1 MARWRRVAWLDLLA
15 VIGRDEW
22 DDWESLMTEVSM
34 GVQDLRR
41 FGPIVD
47 GDYLNELASAAEAL
61 RQRLEGRIVWNINST
76 AAGGGVAELLQAL
89 LPYARGA
96 GIDVRWLVMQ
106 ATPEFFHLTK
116 RLHHSLHG
124 SRGDGSPLDD
134 KAHALYEAAMRD
146 NAADFTSV
154 IQPRDIVLLHDPQT
168 AGLAQHLQAVGARVI
183 WRCHIGHD
191 HTSPEIERGWAFLAP
206 YLKDVP
212 TFVFSRAAY
221 VPEYCDH
228 GKSTIITPSIDAF
241 SPKNQELDE
250 ATVRAILV
258 NCGLVEGPPGGGT
271 PTFLCEDG
279 SPGRVN
285 RAADVVRLG
294 RAPAWETP
302 LIVQISRWDPLKDP
316 VGVMHGYAKLRE
328 DGHDQG
334 AELILAGPNVTAVA
348 DDPEGAEVF
357 DRVLT
362 EWRDLPHSIRGAVHL
377 VSLPMADVQENA
389 AIVNALQRHATI
401 VVQKSLQEGFG
412 LTVTE
417 AMWKSRP
424 VVASAV
430 GGIQDQIR
438 HEKEGLLLENPSDIP
453 AFGAALQRLLEDPA
467 FARQLGANAHRRVE
481 EEFLGLHSLAKYAAL
496 IDRIDRNAD

>member
-1 MARWRRVAWLDLLA
+1 
-15 VIGRDEW
+15 
-22 DDWESLMTEVSM
+22 MTEVSM
-34 GVQDLRR
+34 GAQDLLR
-41 FGPIVD
+41 FGPIVGSD
-47 GDYLNELASAAEAL
+47 HLKTLIGAAESL
-61 RQRLEGRIVWNINST
+61 RQRLQGRIVWNINST

-96 GIDVRWLVMQ
+96 GIDVRWLVMH
-106 ATPEFFHLTK
+106 ASPDFFHLTK

-124 SRGDGSPLDD
+124 SRGDGSPLDER
-134 KAHALYEAAMRD
+134 AHSIYEAVMRD

-168 AGLAQHLQAVGARVI
+168 AGLAPHLLAVGARVI

-191 HTSPEIERGWAFLAP
+191 ETSPEVELGWSFLAP

-221 VPEYCDH
+221 IPEYCDH
-228 GKSTIITPSIDAF
+228 GKSTVITPSIDAF

-258 NCGLVEGPPGGGT
+258 HCGLVEGPPGDGT

-294 RAPAWETP
+294 RAPAWDTP
-302 LIVQISRWDPLKDP
+302 LIVQVSRWDPLKDP
-316 VGVMHGYAKLRE
+316 VGVMQGFARLRE
-328 DGHDQG
+328 DGHDHG
-334 AELILAGPNVTAVA
+334 AELVLAGPNVSAVA
-348 DDPEGAEVF
+348 DDPEGAQVF
-357 DRVLT
+357 DEVLAA
-362 EWRDLPHSIRGAVHL
+362 WRELPHSVRGAVHL
-377 VSLPMADVQENA
+377 VSLPMTDVQENA

-401 VVQKSLQEGFG
+401 VVQKSLHEGFG

-438 HEKEGLLLENPSDIP
+438 HEKEGLLLEDPSDQA
-453 AFGAALQRLLEDPA
+453 AFAAALQRFLEDPS
-467 FARQLGANAHRRVE
+467 FAVQLGANAHRRVE
-481 EEFLGLHSLAKYAAL
+481 AEFLGLHSLANYAAL
-496 IDRIDRNAD
+496 IERIDAD